1 MTDDEFE
8 RAKAEEK
15 ERIRAARTLRKLKQ
29 ALADQQ
35 AALSS
40 NAAVNDMRQ
49 RIRTLWNEHRE
60 ALSAVQHDTAHLVA
74 RVETALES
82 FYETLQAERA
92 GATGAPPKTPSEPRS
107 DSTPENTSAP
117 DDPDAAWQAMQAE
130 ALLDELR
137 AQIKA
142 DEAAPSSPT
151 SADAA
156 PKASGSDDG
165 LPEKTIGRPR
175 SSHD

>member
-82 FYETLQAERA
+82 FYDTLQSERVGTTDA
-92 GATGAPPKTPSEPRS
+92 SSASHSNSTSE
-107 DSTPENTSAP
+107 STSES

-137 AQIKA
+137 TQIEV
-142 DEAAPSSPT
+142 DEAAPSS
-151 SADAA
+151 SASTDEA
-156 PKASGSDDG
+156 PEASDPDDG

-175 SSHD
+175 SSND

>member
-8 RAKAEEK
+8 RAKAQEK
-15 ERIRAARTLRKLKQ
+15 ERLRAARTLRKLKQ

-74 RVETALES
+74 RVETALDS
-82 FYETLQAERA
+82 FYETLQADREE
-92 GATGAPPKTPSEPRS
+92 TTEAPPKTPSEPRS
-107 DSTPENTSAP
+107 GSAP
-117 DDPDAAWQAMQAE
+117 ESTSGSDDPDAAWQAMQAE

-137 AQIKA
+137 TQIEV
-142 DEAAPSSPT
+142 DEAAPTRRSST
-151 SADAA
+151 DEA
-156 PKASGSDDG
+156 PEASDPDDG

-175 SSHD
+175 SSND